1 MNFSR
6 VILIF
11 IVFIIVSD
19 LQSQTKSDLERQKKE
34 IQNDIKKIE
43 LKLSNSLKQKDLI
56 ITTAEDINYKIKLQQ
71 NLIVNINNQLNLILN
86 EIDLNESTLS
96 DLKDREL
103 SLKEE
108 LSKMLIATF
117 KKKSNLN
124 KLMFIFSSSSFQ
136 QAYKRIQYFKQY
148 ANFQNKTLSKI
159 KATTSE
165 IKIIISV
172 LDSQKINKELLINE
186 NENIKRNLNKEYI
199 ELNNLIL
206 EVNKDQKKYNS
217 EIKQKQKLSKEIDKK
232 IQKIINEAL
241 AKAKTKDGEFKL
253 SEEAQLIS
261 KNFNANKGRL
271 PSPVQRGN
279 VVLGFG
285 KQPHPIVKTASIQSN
300 GVRIRTSSDVEARS
314 IFDGEVYSIIVSKNN
329 SRTVLIQHGNF
340 FTVYK
345 NLSQIYVSK
354 GDKLKIKEPIG
365 KIAIDPL
372 NGQTILSFSI
382 FYNGIPQNP
391 RVWIYKL

>member
-1 MNFSR
+1 MNFYR

-71 NLIVNINNQLNLILN
+71 NLIVNINNQLNLIIN
-86 EIDLNESTLS
+86 EIDLNESKLS

-159 KATTSE
+159 KSTTSE
-165 IKIIISV
+165 ITNIISV

-206 EVNKDQKKYNS
+206 AVNKDQKKYNL

-253 SEEAQLIS
+253 SEEAQLIA

-300 GVRIRTSSDVEARS
+300 GVRIRTSNDIEARS

-382 FYNGIPQNP
+382 FYNGVPQNP